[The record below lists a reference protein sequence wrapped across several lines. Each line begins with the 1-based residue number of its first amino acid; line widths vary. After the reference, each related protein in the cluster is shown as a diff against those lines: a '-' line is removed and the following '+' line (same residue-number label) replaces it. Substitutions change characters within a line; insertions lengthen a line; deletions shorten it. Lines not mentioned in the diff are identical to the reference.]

1 MYKFT
6 PIVKTLVWG
15 TERWLVS
22 SVPGSESLVAEG
34 PDAGRSIRDVW
45 GGEFPLLV
53 KIVDARLDLSIQVH
67 PDEEL
72 ALERHGCHGKTEMW
86 YVTGADP
93 GARLLCGFRE
103 EIRPEQYAGLVES
116 GRIADALAPYDV
128 AVGDV
133 FFLPA
138 GRVHAICGGCHVAEI
153 QQTSD
158 ITYRIYDYKRPG
170 LDGKPR
176 QLHTDMA
183 RDAIDYRVLP
193 DYRTKYRRF
202 SDRRVGLVQC
212 PYFTTDWMHLTREK
226 QLSLKGCGDF
236 LILVCVDGE
245 ATIQGAA
252 HADSHTKGPGADS
265 GARTAESTRPDSSRM
280 EIRAGEAVLVLPS
293 DGPLHILPARGDAT
307 FLTTHI

>member
-1 MYKFT
+1 MMYKFT

-15 TERWLVS
+15 TERWLLS
-22 SVPGSESLVAEG
+22 GVPGSESVVAEG
-34 PDAGRSIRDVW
+34 PDAGRSIREIW
-45 GGEFPLLV
+45 PGEFPLLV
-53 KIVDARLDLSIQVH
+53 KVIDARLDLSIQVH
-67 PDEEL
+67 PDDEL

-103 EIRPEQYAGLVES
+103 EVRPEEYAGLVES
-116 GRIADALAPYDV
+116 GRIAETLAPYEV
-128 AVGDV
+128 APGDV

-176 QLHTDMA
+176 QLHTDLA

-193 DYRTKYRRF
+193 DYRTHYPRMR
-202 SDRRVGLVQC
+202 DRKVTLARC
-212 PYFTTDWMHLTREK
+212 PYFTTDYLKLTRERR
-226 QLSLKGCGDF
+226 LSLKGCGDF
-236 LILVCVDGE
+236 LILVCVAGEGLVRSAGSEQGAGLGLSDRGMTLREGE
-245 ATIQGAA
+245 ALLA
-252 HADSHTKGPGADS
+252 
-265 GARTAESTRPDSSRM
+265 
-280 EIRAGEAVLVLPS
+280 LPS
-293 DGPLHILPARGDAT
+293 DGPLDILPDAGGCT
-307 FLTTHI
+307 LLISHL